1 MGQFG
6 GNVTLEQLETKKSDA
21 DTSNYLRPTVE
32 NVEDLVPFDE
42 RGGRE
47 WYDPLVSSQTG
58 LESSP
63 KITFLNFVHSSLDKS
78 PDTNILS
85 ISFIFSFLVALNESE

>member
-47 WYDPLVSSQTG
+47 WYDPLVSSQT
-58 LESSP
+58 ERRQA
-63 KITFLNFVHSSLDKS
+63 ITGPLIRAARD
-78 PDTNILS
+78 
-85 ISFIFSFLVALNESE
+85 